1 MQYAISGHDTM
12 QAEDASI
19 RLKRFIETET
29 STLLASLRLYLTRAG
44 LSADQTPHELLNEVV
59 VEALMHAHR
68 FDPAR
73 QPMAWLLGI
82 AANLIKRKQ
91 TELAKRNRREPLA
104 RDLFPDAQDY
114 MSDDEIFEQF
124 AAISDMHNVDSHEAL
139 LAGLPEVDRQVLRLA
154 IIHELNGEAL
164 AQALG
169 ITPGAARV
177 RLHRALNRLR
187 DCHITRDW
195 IDSHD

>member
-1 MQYAISGHDTM
+1 MKQAILGHRPV
-12 QAEDASI
+12 QVEDSAA
-19 RLKRFIETET
+19 RLKQFIEQE
-29 STLLASLRLYLTRAG
+29 SAALLGSLRLYLNRAG
-44 LSADQTPHELLNEVV
+44 LAAQLTPNELLSEVV
-59 VEALMHAHR
+59 IEALKHAHR

-91 TELAKRNRREPLA
+91 ADLAKRNRREPLA
-104 RDLFPDAQDY
+104 RDLFPDAQDL
-114 MSDDEIFEQF
+114 MSDDEIFEQI
-124 AAISDMHNVDSHEAL
+124 ASHVYDIHHDDRTTAL
-139 LAGLPEVDRQVLRLA
+139 LAGLPEHDQKILRLA
-154 IIHELNGEAL
+154 VVHELNGEAL

-187 DCHITRDW
+187 DSQIAQERP
-195 IDSHD
+195 

>member
-1 MQYAISGHDTM
+1 MKQAILGHRPV
-12 QAEDASI
+12 QVEDSAA
-19 RLKRFIETET
+19 RLKQFIEQE
-29 STLLASLRLYLTRAG
+29 SAALLGSLRLYLNRAG
-44 LSADQTPHELLNEVV
+44 LAAHLTPNELLSEVV
-59 VEALMHAHR
+59 IEALKHAHR

-91 TELAKRNRREPLA
+91 ADLAKRNRREPLA
-104 RDLFPDAQDY
+104 RDLFPDAQDL
-114 MSDDEIFEQF
+114 MSDDEIFEQI
-124 AAISDMHNVDSHEAL
+124 ASHVYDIHHDDRTTAL
-139 LAGLPEVDRQVLRLA
+139 LAGLPEHDQKILRLA
-154 IIHELNGEAL
+154 VVHELNGEAL

-187 DCHITRDW
+187 DSQIAQERP
-195 IDSHD
+195 